1 MKTPKLT
8 VVIPC
13 LNEEPILEEMG
24 AILLEKVKKMEET
37 GSILRDSSLLFID
50 DHSSDRTWEI
60 ITLLSQ
66 KDSRIHGISLGK
78 QSGQQTALYAGL
90 MWARENSDICISMDC
105 DGQDD
110 PEAMEQMVEAW
121 RQGSQIVYG
130 VRKDRKQ
137 DPFWKRFSAERYYD
151 LLAAL
156 GADVIKNHGDFRLMS
171 REVLDELS
179 NYQESALFLRGIMPL
194 MGFEESCVYYERK
207 PRL

>member
-1 MKTPKLT
+1 MKTSKLT

-37 GSILRDSSLLFID
+37 GSTLRDSSLLFID

-110 PEAMEQMVEAW
+110 PEAME
-121 RQGSQIVYG
+121 
-130 VRKDRKQ
+130 
-137 DPFWKRFSAERYYD
+137 
-151 LLAAL
+151 LLAPL
-156 GADVIKNHGDFRLMS
+156 MHIDFLEKKENEDTTDAAAEAITAEMQAAMMKYMPLRGSFSFASGSVTPKQLQ
-171 REVLDELS
+171 EVLDKL
-179 NYQESALFLRGIMPL
+179 NG
-194 MGFEESCVYYERK
+194 
-207 PRL
+207 